1 MDITKLTVVELK
13 ALAYDEL
20 AKMEVAQNNL
30 KTINQELAKRS
41 QPAVEE
47 KPVEEKVEEVKE

>member
-47 KPVEEKVEEVKE
+47 KPVEEVKEEVKE